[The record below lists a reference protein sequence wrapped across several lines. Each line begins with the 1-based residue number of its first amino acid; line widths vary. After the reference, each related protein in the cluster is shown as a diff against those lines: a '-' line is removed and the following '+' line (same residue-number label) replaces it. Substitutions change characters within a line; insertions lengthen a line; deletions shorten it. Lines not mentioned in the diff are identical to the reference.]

1 MCLYSTVVCIEL
13 GVPVFQESES
23 ESDER
28 MEVDDSVGEDAADG
42 GRQHNVPRKKRVNII
57 CAKYKLM

>member
-1 MCLYSTVVCIEL
+1 M
-13 GVPVFQESES
+13 FQESES

-28 MEVDDSVGEDAADG
+28 MEEDDSMGEDAADG

-57 CAKYKLM
+57 CTKYKLM

>member
-1 MCLYSTVVCIEL
+1 
-13 GVPVFQESES
+13 VFQESES

-28 MEVDDSVGEDAADG
+28 MEEDDSMGEDAADG

-57 CAKYKLM
+57 CTKYKLM

>member
-1 MCLYSTVVCIEL
+1 M
-13 GVPVFQESES
+13 FQESES

-28 MEVDDSVGEDAADG
+28 MEEDDSMGEDAADG